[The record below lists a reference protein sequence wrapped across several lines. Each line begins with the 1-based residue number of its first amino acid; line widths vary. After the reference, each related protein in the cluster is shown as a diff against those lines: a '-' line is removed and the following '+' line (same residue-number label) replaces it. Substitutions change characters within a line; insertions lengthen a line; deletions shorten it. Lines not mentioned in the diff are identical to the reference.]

1 MRERLDDHSLFLEE
15 QLAGLEALVKEKGE
29 VDVVVPAI
37 EQDDHMRPIR
47 STLPTVHAPPTTI
60 KSSPPTAGTTAKA
73 VLPSS
78 VLPPLTAGTTAKA
91 VLPSSV
97 LPPLTTGT
105 TAKAVLP
112 SSVPPP
118 AVPPRPPTV
127 VSTLTAKTAAAV
139 SVPSKPAQIAVSMPD
154 PIAPVAI
161 PQALQQPAKPIAP
174 SVQPS

>member
-97 LPPLTTGT
+97 
-105 TAKAVLP
+105 
-112 SSVPPP
+112 PPP